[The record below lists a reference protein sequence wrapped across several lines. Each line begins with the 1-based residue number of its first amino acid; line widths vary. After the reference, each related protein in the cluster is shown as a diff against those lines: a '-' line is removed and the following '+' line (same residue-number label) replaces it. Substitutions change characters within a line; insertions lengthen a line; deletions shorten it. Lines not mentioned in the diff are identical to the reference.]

1 VDAPGVLRSALDH
14 KGERAVRLSLVI
26 ILAVALLFGLASP
39 ALAGQ
44 GPEDPGA
51 EVTVDRPYS
60 ADGTVEAF
68 VQVLTPGG
76 TYMYHDIPAGGP
88 WQP

>member
-1 VDAPGVLRSALDH
+1 MDGPDVLRSALDH

-26 ILAVALLFGLASP
+26 ILAGALLFGLASP

-44 GPEDPGA
+44 GPEEPGA

-68 VQVLTPGG
+68 VQVLLQNG
-76 TYMYHDIPAGGP
+76 TTMYHNIPAGGP
-88 WQP
+88 WH